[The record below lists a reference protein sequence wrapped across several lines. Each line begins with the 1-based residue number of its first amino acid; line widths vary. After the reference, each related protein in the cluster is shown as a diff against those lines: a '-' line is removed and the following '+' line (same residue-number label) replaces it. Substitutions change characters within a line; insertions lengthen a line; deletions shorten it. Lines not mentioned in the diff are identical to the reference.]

1 MSPSRC
7 SVFLVV
13 RCISG
18 TIWKCP
24 IDLIATEPH
33 KDNAIIIES
42 TEVGKTSAVGIRLT
56 STTRFVSVLLSYEV
70 SFIID
75 VKIALLHLQH
85 EVCP

>member
-1 MSPSRC
+1 MSPSRH

-13 RCISG
+13 HGNSG
-18 TIWKCP
+18 SIWKCP

-56 STTRFVSVLLSYEV
+56 GTTRFVSVLMSSEV
-70 SFIID
+70 SFVIVIK
-75 VKIALLHLQH
+75 VALLHSQH